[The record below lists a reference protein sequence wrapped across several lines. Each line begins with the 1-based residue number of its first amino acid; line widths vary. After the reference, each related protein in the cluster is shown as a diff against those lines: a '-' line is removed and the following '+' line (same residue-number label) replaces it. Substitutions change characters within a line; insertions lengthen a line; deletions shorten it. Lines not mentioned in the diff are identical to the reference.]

1 MLAFLKGL
9 VAVWQTTSCWC
20 HWTGKKRIPTAMV
33 LACSTTGPD
42 TLVGG
47 NDKLGL
53 ASLNFYPFRL
63 VGGLDDSRG

>member
-1 MLAFLKGL
+1 
-9 VAVWQTTSCWC
+9 
-20 HWTGKKRIPTAMV
+20 MV